1 MNILIEADA
10 FKVTGNELAN
20 LEKADITRF
29 VTLNVGRSIL
39 PELIKDEKIQDM
51 NYEKERSAGSED
63 DLII

>member
-20 LEKADITRF
+20 LDKAEITKF
-29 VTLNVGRSIL
+29 VTVNVGRAIL
-39 PELIKDEKIQDM
+39 PELIITENIQDI
-51 NYEKERSAGSED
+51 NNEKEINTGSED

>member
-20 LEKADITRF
+20 LDKAEITKF
-29 VTLNVGRSIL
+29 VTVNVGRTIL
-39 PELIKDEKIQDM
+39 PELTITENIQDI
-51 NYEKERSAGSED
+51 NIEKERNAGSED